1 VPPAGERG
9 FSELAVR
16 AAPAGRGWTAGT
28 VALPPDELRGDD
40 TRHFAV
46 WLGPPPRL
54 TADASAGPFA
64 LAAVDALVESG
75 RAARGGDVA
84 IVGADALQRLPAL
97 IAAPVDPVRVGA
109 ANRALERAGVPWR
122 FGQLRAGE
130 QPVTGLA
137 DSAAGRVLARRRYAL
152 VPQPGAVADTVAR
165 VGAEP
170 WIVAGDN
177 YVLVSS
183 PLVPEATTLPV
194 RAAFVPLVASLVG
207 ERLGGPACRRSRR
220 GPAPRSRCRRTWTH
234 SSRARAAF
242 PSRPAARRPAPR
254 APGVYW
260 FERSGARVGALVVN
274 VESEE
279 SVLQRV
285 TPQELSRRIGARRVA
300 TATSG
305 AALAALAFRSGD
317 AGRPLGGA
325 LLVAALVAL
334 AAETALGRR
343 RGRAA

>member
-1 VPPAGERG
+1 V
-9 FSELAVR
+9 
-16 AAPAGRGWTAGT
+16 
-28 VALPPDELRGDD
+28 
-40 TRHFAV
+40 
-46 WLGPPPRL
+46 
-54 TADASAGPFA
+54 
-64 LAAVDALVESG
+64 
-75 RAARGGDVA
+75 RGGDVA
-84 IVGADALQRLPAL
+84 VVGADALTRLPAL
-97 IAAPVDPVRVGA
+97 VAAPTDPVRLGA

-122 FGQLRAGE
+122 FGPLRAGE
-130 QPVTGLA
+130 QPVTGVA

-152 VPQPGAVADTVAR
+152 VPQPGAVADTLAR

-177 YVLVSS
+177 YVVVAS

-207 ERLGGPACRRSRR
+207 ERLGGSGARTVEA
-220 GPAPRSRCRRTWTH
+220 GPGAPFAVPPNVDALVDGTGRVPLT
-234 SSRARAAF
+234 
-242 PSRPAARRPAPR
+242 PAARRPAPR

-260 FERSGARVGALVVN
+260 LEQSGARVGALVVN

-305 AALAALAFRSGD
+305 AALAGLAFRSGD

-325 LLVAALVAL
+325 FLVAALVAL